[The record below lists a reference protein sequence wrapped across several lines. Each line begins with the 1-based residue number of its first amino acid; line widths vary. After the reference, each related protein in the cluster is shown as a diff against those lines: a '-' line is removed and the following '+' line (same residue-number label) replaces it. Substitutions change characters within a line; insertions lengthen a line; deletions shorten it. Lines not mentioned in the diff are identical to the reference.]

1 MPTLRTPLKRGN
13 RRHINQAAVDAWQ
26 RGEVWGVH
34 KALNML
40 PVEFSPVPRR
50 FGGYGLPD
58 EKPADDTLIMVSL
71 ERYFGLGWRQRA
83 ARRTLRHR
91 WRAGSVGQCGLA

>member
-58 EKPADDTLIMVSL
+58 QKPADDTLIMVS
-71 ERYFGLGWRQRA
+71 GWNGTLGWDGVNALQEELYA
-83 ARRTLRHR
+83 I
-91 WRAGSVGQCGLA
+91 AGEPGALANAD